1 MVKGDNRGSKNWRPT
16 HTQVTPWWRWGAG
29 GSGGAAWERFINV
42 WVVRTETARLK
53 KKEIGGDKV
62 CKTGKP
68 LWNRARAPLTRS
80 LMWVH
85 TCGDIKSYI
94 HLTRATRLGPIPPN
108 PLSPSR
114 SQRAPLLGLYPHAL
128 MTWQPFH
135 RHHFSSTWRICRVSV
150 TPKSQLLNEV
160 SKGKL
165 LRYPLGRIGHGEVGR
180 GFWEE
185 CLKGWCKIWKYKI
198 WGIKYMLI
206 SFWGDWIFS
215 LPRNSFLFC
224 FWLFLSLN

>member
-1 MVKGDNRGSKNWRPT
+1 MEV
-16 HTQVTPWWRWGAG
+16 GAG

-68 LWNRARAPLTRS
+68 LWNRTRAPLTRS
-80 LMWVH
+80 WMWVH

-108 PLSPSR
+108 SLSLSLPHVPNEPPSLDSTPMPWWR
-114 SQRAPLLGLYPHAL
+114 GSRFTATTFRLRGGYAGCQLL
-128 MTWQPFH
+128 
-135 RHHFSSTWRICRVSV
+135 

-160 SKGKL
+160 SKRKL

-215 LPRNSFLFC
+215 LPINSFLFC